1 MFGTSLACLTQH
13 NAAGVNTIL
22 KVAFFRRSG
31 IASTSSPRP
40 HPPFVILSLPKDL
53 GDRAVREIL
62 RQAQDDRDPPS
73 SHNRIHIMLRKLVPA
88 PRRKGLTGIHAT

>member
-40 HPPFVILSLPKDL
+40 HPPFVILSLPKSL
-53 GDRAVREIL
+53 
-62 RQAQDDRDPPS
+62 P
-73 SHNRIHIMLRKLVPA
+73 
-88 PRRKGLTGIHAT
+88 